1 MLSGRRFRCLLMRAG
16 AAKHVGVKVVPT
28 EIAHQKRSHAAFA
41 GQSKLPL
48 FEGAGRCEGMRHS
61 DCVCDG
67 RTGGPGDRGCWQ
79 GGVGG
84 AMLLS
89 LIAKSPN
96 LDAASGGANRACEPA
111 LTAVLEGNWM
121 PRAGLGAEA
130 EEDAAQD
137 TDLACWATKC
147 CSRKAWGTN
156 GTSQTN
162 EWLAGGGRPWLQ
174 FTTFRSPCD
183 DTVHLHTHRHH
194 EPYRA
199 HWGYEKTTHQQ

>member
-1 MLSGRRFRCLLMRAG
+1 MRAG

-41 GQSKLPL
+41 GRSKLPL

-121 PRAGLGAEA
+121 PRAGLGGRGRRGWSAGYRPGVLGDEVLFEKGVGNERDVTDQRVA
-130 EEDAAQD
+130 RRRRETLAAIH
-137 TDLACWATKC
+137 
-147 CSRKAWGTN
+147 
-156 GTSQTN
+156 
-162 EWLAGGGRPWLQ
+162 
-174 FTTFRSPCD
+174 
-183 DTVHLHTHRHH
+183 HL
-194 EPYRA
+194 P
-199 HWGYEKTTHQQ
+199 KPM